1 MRCSLRA
8 AIDGIVAL
16 STPNAKMIHES
27 EGFHYLLESD
37 ANGRLSFVT
46 ISTTIPPER
55 AASTHATFG
64 PQPTDPGIAPPLTV
78 NGDLKTFELLT
89 SRLQELESNLS
100 FQTDAL
106 VRVRWHEVEESL
118 IPETEDERNR
128 VQAWS
133 VSVATGS
140 RRQPAI
146 LPEDSFRKL
155 IDSAPRYRE
164 LVTLK
169 SFCREAFNFLDNGQF
184 VEAFNYYYYV
194 IEDMFAAGKTS
205 EAQVLK
211 AFEGSTAFRSVCESC
226 WPGFVRTA
234 TKHASALDAF
244 FVQTKCP
251 MTAGGLPRFLFRMR
265 GNLHH
270 YSRRS
275 QRHANPFNQATFEP
289 VALLA
294 MHVARTAILFRIVE
308 LNQLVSSSGSSS

>member
-1 MRCSLRA
+1 M
-8 AIDGIVAL
+8 
-16 STPNAKMIHES
+16 THES
-27 EGFHYLLESD
+27 KGFHFFESD

-55 AASTHATFG
+55 AALTHATFG

-78 NGDLKTFELLT
+78 NGDVQTLELLT
-89 SRLQELESNLS
+89 SRVQEFESDLS
-100 FQTDAL
+100 FQTAAL
-106 VRVRWHEVEESL
+106 ARVRWHEVEESL
-118 IPETEDERNR
+118 IPETEDERTR

-133 VSVATGS
+133 VSVTKGS
-140 RRQPAI
+140 RRQPSI
-146 LPEDSFRKL
+146 LREDSFRKL
-155 IDSAPRYRE
+155 INSAPRYRE

-205 EAQVLK
+205 ESQVLK
-211 AFEGSTAFRSVCESC
+211 AFESSASFRTVCESC
-226 WPGFVRTA
+226 WPSFVNTA
-234 TKHASALDAF
+234 TKQVFALEAF
-244 FVQTKCP
+244 FVQVKCP
-251 MTAGGLPRFLFRMR
+251 MDAGGLPRFLFRMR

-275 QRHANPFNQATFEP
+275 TRHANPFNQATFEP

-308 LNQLVSSSGSSS
+308 LNQLASSSGSKS